1 MSFHGNSKLND
12 NPHHLYEI
20 FDKEEDTVFKYGIST
35 EPIGKDGLCKRMRLQ
50 LKMMNL
56 VAGWK
61 RFTVQILLFDIPDR
75 IQAREI
81 EDEHINA
88 YRIKFG
94 QKPKGNLR

>member
-1 MSFHGNSKLND
+1 
-12 NPHHLYEI
+12 
-20 FDKEEDTVFKYGIST
+20 
-35 EPIGKDGLCKRMRLQ
+35 
-50 LKMMNL
+50 MMNL

-81 EDEHINA
+81 EDDHINA